1 MSDSTL
7 PGCISNYGVPAPP
20 NGPCEKCS
28 YAQLCKHVKANFV
41 PKTKLQ
47 PILAKIEEIEQK
59 LRR

>member
-1 MSDSTL
+1 MDSTL
-7 PGCISNYGVPAPP
+7 PGCLGYYGTPLPP

-47 PILAKIEEIEQK
+47 MVLAKLTEIEGK